1 MLGSYDIGIGVCLHD
16 LICCY
21 FNGDHIFYLYLMFSV
36 RIMGII
42 LRYFMMLRDLAIGF
56 IKTYDLGLAT
66 SHKEQI
72 LLLSKYNTE
81 TYDTISN
88 TNTIKTH
95 ITRISAI

>member
-1 MLGSYDIGIGVCLHD
+1 
-16 LICCY
+16 
-21 FNGDHIFYLYLMFSV
+21 
-36 RIMGII
+36 
-42 LRYFMMLRDLAIGF
+42 MMLRDLAIGF